1 MNKLSVIEEEIMQL
15 ELGNEVNRQY
25 MSIARQVMTYEKILL
40 NQWIAN
46 VDSMAMN
53 YLKMNILA
61 RDADTGKIVVNF
73 NKGLVKLMRET
84 RYLDRMCLDI
94 PEIPLNVT
102 LQEESYSKYV
112 SAAAHFV
119 IGMLLLFRYEPVAN
133 LQACRGAAAHV
144 EHVL

>member
-1 MNKLSVIEEEIMQL
+1 MNKLSVIEDEIMQL

-40 NQWIAN
+40 KQWIAN

-53 YLKMNILA
+53 YLKMNILV
-61 RDADTGKIVVNF
+61 RDAGSGKIIVNF

-102 LQEESYSKYV
+102 LQEESYSKCV
-112 SAAAHFV
+112 PSAVVV
-119 IGMLLLFRYEPVAN
+119 ITMIKMDDPL
-133 LQACRGAAAHV
+133 
-144 EHVL
+144 